1 MLSEFIDICE
11 REGYVKP
18 SVYQGIYNLIDRR
31 HEGAV
36 LDLVHKHGMQFVAH
50 SPHASGF
57 LHGALTSGNVEGTR
71 FADGNIMSMDA
82 RRYDTEKHHEAIR
95 FLDKTL
101 APFGIQ
107 KTEAALRWLAFH
119 SQLGPQDAIIFGSS
133 KIAQVKQNVEAFG
146 RGPLPDEIVSALNGV
161 WESLR
166 IS

>member
-36 LDLVHKHGMQFVAH
+36 LDLVREHNMQFVAH

-57 LHGALTSGNVEGTR
+57 LHGALTSGKVEGTR
-71 FADGNIMSMDA
+71 FAEGNIRSMDA
-82 RRYDTEKHHEAIR
+82 RRYDTEKHHEAIH
-95 FLDKTL
+95 FLEKTL

-107 KTEAALRWLAFH
+107 KTEGALRWLAFH
-119 SQLGPQDAIIFGSS
+119 SQLRPEDAIIFGAS
-133 KIAQVKQNVEAFG
+133 KLEQVKQNVEAVEK
-146 RGPLPDEIVSALNGV
+146 GPLPDQILSALTSV
-161 WESLR
+161 WETLR
-166 IS
+166 VS